1 MEPLPDILQ
10 DHDFIPDVELAVL
23 PVELAQTGS
32 SVVMEHV
39 GVGVEVGVGVGVG
52 VGVAVGV
59 GVGVGSGVA
68 VGPAIPI
75 AVPATIPITHN
86 AIITTRIIL
95 IGPPAITA
103 FFIVHLLDL
112 YHGLYSLST
121 YIIITK
127 ANFSHTKLWN

>member
-39 GVGVEVGVGVGVG
+39 GVGVKVGVGVGVE

-59 GVGVGSGVA
+59 GVGVGIGVA
-68 VGPAIPI
+68 FGPEIPI

-112 YHGLYSLST
+112 YHG
-121 YIIITK
+121 
-127 ANFSHTKLWN
+127 

>member
-1 MEPLPDILQ
+1 VEEIMEPLPDILQ

-39 GVGVEVGVGVGVG
+39 GVGVEVGVGVGI
-52 VGVAVGV
+52 AVGV
-59 GVGVGSGVA
+59 GVGLGVA
-68 VGPAIPI
+68 FGPAIPI

-95 IGPPAITA
+95 IGPPAITT
-103 FFIVHLLDL
+103 FFIVYLLDL
-112 YHGLYSLST
+112 YHD
-121 YIIITK
+121 
-127 ANFSHTKLWN
+127 

>member
-52 VGVAVGV
+52 IAVGV
-59 GVGVGSGVA
+59 GVGVGVA
-68 VGPAIPI
+68 FDPAIPI

-86 AIITTRIIL
+86 AIITTRIIF

-112 YHGLYSLST
+112 YHG
-121 YIIITK
+121 
-127 ANFSHTKLWN
+127 